1 MPPAKT
7 RNNGAKVAKLE
18 VVLPD
23 IDAKKSVVKFT
34 TEERPVEL
42 TNIYLGVGGYRLL
55 GNPKAIK
62 VTIEPYDGD
71 GEA

>member
-1 MPPAKT
+1 M
-7 RNNGAKVAKLE
+7 RHQVAD
-18 VVLPD
+18 P
-23 IDAKKSVVKFT
+23 